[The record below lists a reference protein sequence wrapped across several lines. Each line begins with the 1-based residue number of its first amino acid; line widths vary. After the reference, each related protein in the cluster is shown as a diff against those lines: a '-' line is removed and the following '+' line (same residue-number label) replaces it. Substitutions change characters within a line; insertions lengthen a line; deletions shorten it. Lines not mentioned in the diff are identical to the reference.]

1 MSSKPQV
8 FPRHVQISYPPK
20 WQIVFQAI
28 NFTKFWY
35 RKTFLGNRAAQEPP
49 HVCPRNV
56 WETHGN
62 PKKTCPGNAWKPQ
75 KVPRK
80 LVEPPDFKPEIWL
93 GSCKSVQK
101 PILGVKVV
109 SEMDMT
115 ETESWLCHLYTSK
128 NFRNS
133 GSHSQRRLFGKEC
146 KGNQHL
152 IVLTLTCLTTVV
164 SLWVLSEPAETL
176 NSSVT

>member
-1 MSSKPQV
+1 MFRFHTPQV
-8 FPRHVQISYPPK
+8 TNSVPGHKLHQVLISQDVPWKPGGTGTPK
-20 WQIVFQAI
+20 CLPQ
-28 NFTKFWY
+28 KC
-35 RKTFLGNRAAQEPP
+35 LGNP
-49 HVCPRNV
+49 
-56 WETHGN
+56 WKS
-62 PKKTCPGNAWKPQ
+62 KKTCPGNAWKPQ

-101 PILGVKVV
+101 PILGVKGV
-109 SEMDMT
+109 SKMDMT
-115 ETESWLCHLYTSK
+115 ETESWLCRLYTSK

-152 IVLTLTCLTTVV
+152 IVLTLACLSTVV